1 MSASPNPAAENPESI
16 RLRQLYLEM
25 VKRSVGDFL
34 YDFDGKYTRDRQT
47 SVSYTD
53 LRTGRKHLISDYE
66 ELKENGLIGS
76 NFAHTLIGRKR
87 LDQLQEAVETV
98 IREGIPGDLIET
110 GVLRGGACIFMRAIL
125 EAYQER
131 ARRVWVADSFV
142 GFPEDTF
149 DELKAHGMVDPAA
162 LNRWAAPLEEVQ
174 ATFQRYGLLDEQVQF
189 LKGWFADTLPQAP
202 IQQLAILRLDAD
214 LYSATRESLELLYPK
229 LSPGGYLIVD
239 DYYAFDDCRKAV
251 REYRAKHG
259 IEDTLVRVDPA
270 CVYWRKSS
278 HPIDTAS
285 SPALT

>member
-1 MSASPNPAAENPESI
+1 MPSSPVPASENPESI

-47 SVSYTD
+47 SVNYTD
-53 LRTGRKHLISDYE
+53 LRTGRKHQISDYD

-149 DELKAHGMVDPAA
+149 EELKSYGMSDPVA

-174 ATFQRYGLLDEQVQF
+174 ENFRRYGLLDEQVQF
-189 LKGWFADTLPQAP
+189 LKGWFQDTLPTAP
-202 IQQLAILRLDAD
+202 IAQLAILRLDAD
-214 LYSATRESLELLYPK
+214 LYSATRQTLETLYPK
-229 LSPGGYLIVD
+229 LAPGGYLIVD
-239 DYYAFDDCRKAV
+239 DYYAFDDCRRAV
-251 REYRAKHG
+251 REYRAEQG
-259 IEDTLVRVDPA
+259 IQESLLRVDPA
-270 CVYWRKSS
+270 CVYWRKAL
-278 HPIDTAS
+278 HPIDSAGST
-285 SPALT
+285 ALT

>member
-1 MSASPNPAAENPESI
+1 MPASSEPALESPESF
-16 RLRQLYLEM
+16 RLRHLYLEM

-53 LRTGRKHLISDYE
+53 LRTGRKHLISDYD

-131 ARRVWVADSFV
+131 TRRVWVADSFV
-142 GFPEDTF
+142 GFPENTF

-202 IQQLAILRLDAD
+202 IEKLAVLRLDAD
-214 LYSATRESLELLYPK
+214 LYSATRESLECLYPK
-229 LSPGGYLIVD
+229 LSPGGFLIVD
-239 DYYAFDDCRKAV
+239 DYYAFDDCRRAV
-251 REYRAKHG
+251 REYRSEHG
-259 IEDTLVRVDPA
+259 IAETLVRVDPA
-270 CVYWRKSS
+270 CVYWRKSP
-278 HPIDTAS
+278 HPIDSAKST
-285 SPALT
+285 ALT